1 MWLFYEVK
9 IYTQTSRV
17 SYRKVVKMEKQEA
30 LALML
35 NSINEDNRDLCLKS
49 GMSESD
55 AESQIA
61 QSQPTLTLIV
71 DNMYDRMKAAGII
84 A

>member
-1 MWLFYEVK
+1 
-9 IYTQTSRV
+9 
-17 SYRKVVKMEKQEA
+17 
-30 LALML
+30 ML